1 MSQTEQP
8 KPRPTVTIV
17 PGDDDRGLCPTLIVD
32 GVQMHDPIQP
42 YSDVLMLEGKEPQV
56 VAAFGVGLGYGAAGV
71 LLMAPNATVVAF
83 EPIEEMAE
91 IARRML
97 AEEWN
102 LAERVF
108 IETDLADFQARLL
121 DAVAGM
127 QSLATI
133 ELAAL
138 SEYRPEWAAA
148 FRSVIEEIVDADTLG
163 SMRAISSEG
172 WANIGRA
179 TDRIANTPLLSSL
192 AGVLDGRP
200 AVVVTDLNPAAET
213 IDALRRAHAHATLVA
228 TPAAAVALHAHG
240 LNCDLVIADEPAP
253 PPVGI
258 VGVLA
263 STTLAITPESH
274 PSWWE
279 LPAAARMVFGHS
291 AVSWMFADGDP
302 TAVFSLS
309 FGPTLPLSLACLSL
323 GARPIAVVSPPP
335 GLDSRWN
342 LMSARTRTERV
353 LSRCAALAGSEF
365 VSVES
370 IANQPVLAQP
380 TGAIADLARTR
391 GRSLGHA
398 ELQRGL
404 ARARRAI
411 GRLAREQRQFARTP
425 LRDLLA
431 MYLRFRAE
439 GSAFTKSF
447 LVASSK
453 PLTSPESQASL
464 REAAFGWI
472 DWVEEQLPPAPM
484 STSGTIT
491 QEIHDR
497 GDEAIRVFI
506 ADTKRSDVATRVL
519 LWSIDRFTN
528 RRVEVRHLKHEIP
541 ARLGARAAGLPS
553 ALQMLLV
560 PALCNNHGRA
570 IFIDPSTVLL
580 EDLAMLWELPLDR
593 HAALVPGDGQGG
605 IALLDAA
612 RAPWRAVDLVNRFE
626 KREDLSRALLVPGES
641 PGVGLLPAEWSERD
655 RLSLDS
661 AVTRFTCEPWM
672 PWKRELHP
680 LTWLWEFQL
689 LHALEDGYLSK
700 PMLAA
705 AVAHG
710 DVRNTLLTLAGAL
723 PDTAPPQVADSR
735 RATDAA
741 TLAR

>member
-1 MSQTEQP
+1 MN
-8 KPRPTVTIV
+8 
-17 PGDDDRGLCPTLIVD
+17 RGRHGLRILRF
-32 GVQMHDPIQP
+32 
-42 YSDVLMLEGKEPQV
+42 
-56 VAAFGVGLGYGAAGV
+56 AAFGIAAVALFGWVVMSLWNWLIPGLTGWHTLGFPQALGLLV
-71 LLMAPNATVVAF
+71 LCRILF
-83 EPIEEMAE
+83 GRFGHLLAE

-472 DWVEEQLPPAPM
+472 DWVEEQLPPAPPPPRAAAPPAPYDPRPAGGVRGNRRIWRRRLRRRA
-484 STSGTIT
+484 SRRSPC
-491 QEIHDR
+491 DR
-497 GDEAIRVFI
+497 GRERFRRRPHLAP
-506 ADTKRSDVATRVL
+506 ADRLRRKRAPVWVGD
-519 LWSIDRFTN
+519 
-528 RRVEVRHLKHEIP
+528 
-541 ARLGARAAGLPS
+541 AAG
-553 ALQMLLV
+553 
-560 PALCNNHGRA
+560 
-570 IFIDPSTVLL
+570 
-580 EDLAMLWELPLDR
+580 
-593 HAALVPGDGQGG
+593 
-605 IALLDAA
+605 
-612 RAPWRAVDLVNRFE
+612 
-626 KREDLSRALLVPGES
+626 
-641 PGVGLLPAEWSERD
+641 
-655 RLSLDS
+655 
-661 AVTRFTCEPWM
+661 
-672 PWKRELHP
+672 
-680 LTWLWEFQL
+680 
-689 LHALEDGYLSK
+689 
-700 PMLAA
+700 
-705 AVAHG
+705 
-710 DVRNTLLTLAGAL
+710 AGAAW
-723 PDTAPPQVADSR
+723 DQSGREHGAWRHRYR
-735 RATDAA
+735 RGA
-741 TLAR
+741 